1 MKILLISSSLNPKS
15 KSRIL
20 ALRAQELLAQYSS
33 VELEYLDLAD
43 YNLPLCDGGA
53 AYGHPEVVQLTAKVK
68 EADGFLVSTPVYNYS
83 SNGAIKNFIDL
94 TGNDWKDKFVGF
106 LAAAGGGLSYMAVMD
121 LANALMLNSRC
132 FILPRYVY
140 TDGSAFVNG
149 EISSENVNTRVEGL
163 VKDFVTFGTRMTLPV
178 DESSL

>member
-20 ALRAQELLAQYSS
+20 AEYAQKQFANFPE
-33 VELEYLDLAD
+33 VELDYLDLAEIE
-43 YNLPLCDGGA
+43 LPMCDGGA
-53 AYGHPEVVQLTAKVK
+53 AYGHPNTVAVNKRVQ
-68 EADGFLVSTPVYNYS
+68 EADGFLVATPIYNYS

-106 LAAAGGGLSYMAVMD
+106 MAAAGGGLSYMSVMEI
-121 LANALMLNSRC
+121 ANSLMLNSRTVVM
-132 FILPRYVY
+132 PRYVY

-149 EISSENVNTRVEGL
+149 EITNEDVANRVEQL
-163 VKDFVTFGTRMTLPV
+163 VEDFVVFGKRMIIPKDQL
-178 DESSL
+178 

>member
-20 ALRAQELLAQYSS
+20 ALKAQELLATFGE
-33 VELEYLDLAD
+33 VELEYIDLAD
-43 YNLPLCDGGA
+43 YQLPMCDGGA
-53 AYGHPEVVQLTAKVK
+53 AYGHPEVVELTAKVK
-68 EADGFLVSTPVYNYS
+68 AADGFLVSTPIYNYS

-132 FILPRYVY
+132 YILPRYVY

-149 EISSENVNTRVEGL
+149 EITNEDVMTRVEDL
-163 VKDFVTFGTRMTLPV
+163 VSDFVTFGKRMTMPL
-178 DESSL
+178 D